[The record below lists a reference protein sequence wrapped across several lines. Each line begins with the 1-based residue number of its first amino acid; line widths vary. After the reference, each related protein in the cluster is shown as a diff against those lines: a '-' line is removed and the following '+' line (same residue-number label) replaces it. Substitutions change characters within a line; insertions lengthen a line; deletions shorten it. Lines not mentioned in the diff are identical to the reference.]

1 MKKLLILLILAAAV
15 GAGWYFYD
23 PYIKP
28 HVDGMIA
35 KYGESDSDDSG
46 TAAGGSATPDSA
58 GGGDKAPAKP
68 AKGSKAKAG
77 GGTVASTGVG
87 AAPKPQPAP
96 APLSE
101 IDQLLQA
108 KYPLPEI
115 IPLMQIVDNWN
126 NVPQNAYPTE
136 VAVKEQIAFKITGVG
151 SSVVVPGTLVR
162 PTYLSGDTLTVAS
175 LANLAMRTKVNVD
188 ATDFKDRVQN
198 RYNEFVINTTERVKQ
213 QREKARKVLQ
223 EQPDAV
229 AAAMSTKWDTG
240 DDPRFDPVKRSLE
253 RGDVPSVKPEEATGF
268 RWAGKQNIRGKLKG
282 EYETVIVSF
291 DVVTIFGV
299 FPVEW
304 MALLDNGGVK
314 GWVDPITH
322 EMSSMVN

>member
-1 MKKLLILLILAAAV
+1 MKKFFVFLILAAAV

-28 HVDGMIA
+28 HVDGLIA
-35 KYGESDSDDSG
+35 KYGESDSDGGDAG
-46 TAAGGSATPDSA
+46 AGGGGSSTPDSSGGA
-58 GGGDKAPAKP
+58 KAKPKGASTDKGGGAVATTSPGPVPKP
-68 AKGSKAKAG
+68 A
-77 GGTVASTGVG
+77 
-87 AAPKPQPAP
+87 AP
-96 APLSE
+96 PLSE
-101 IDQLLQA
+101 IDQLLET
-108 KYPLPEI
+108 KYPLPEF
-115 IPLMQIVDNWN
+115 IPLLQIVDNWN

-136 VAVKEQIAFKITGVG
+136 VAMKEQTAFKIAGVG
-151 SSVVVPGTLVR
+151 SSIVVPGTLVR

-188 ATDFKDRVQN
+188 ATDFKDRVHK
-198 RYNEFVINTTERVKQ
+198 RYADFVVNATGRVKQ
-213 QREKARKVLQ
+213 QREKARAVLQ
-223 EQPDAV
+223 AQPEAF
-229 AAAMSTKWDTG
+229 AAARSTKWDTG

-253 RGDVPSVKPEEATGF
+253 RSDLPSVRAEEATGF
-268 RWAGKQNIRGKLKG
+268 RWVGKQKIRGKLAG

-322 EMSSMVN
+322 EMSVMVK